1 MTTHD
6 HLAGVARLPAHD
18 VLTGSVKRSLR
29 DRLAFTRGWCWLMV
43 ALLCVSCSTAPK
55 PDADWNSQRLW
66 QQVATPPPTY
76 VPTGYAA
83 NRPRSDR
90 DGTWFTDPRD
100 GKRLFVPK
108 DGVPGLAP
116 GVLEGEAKKA
126 IGYTP
131 PGPTAK
137 EKAKWF
143 AAFLLF
149 GLGGVSVPPPD

>member
-1 MTTHD
+1 MTGT
-6 HLAGVARLPAHD
+6 AGRSARATMRFMRGGCVLVA
-18 VLTGSVKRSLR
+18 S
-29 DRLAFTRGWCWLMV
+29 
-43 ALLCVSCSTAPK
+43 LLCVSCSTGPK
-55 PDADWNSQRLW
+55 LDPDWNSQRLW

-76 VPTGYAA
+76 VPAGYAA
-83 NRPRSDR
+83 HRPRTNR

-108 DGVPGLAP
+108 DGVPGWPP
-116 GVLEGEAKKA
+116 GVLAGEAKKA
-126 IGYTP
+126 IGYKP
-131 PGPTAK
+131 PGPSAK

>member
-1 MTTHD
+1 MCGGCV
-6 HLAGVARLPAHD
+6 LVAP
-18 VLTGSVKRSLR
+18 
-29 DRLAFTRGWCWLMV
+29 
-43 ALLCVSCSTAPK
+43 LLCISCSTGPK
-55 PDADWNSQRLW
+55 LDPDWNSQRLW
-66 QQVATPPPTY
+66 QKVATPPPTY
-76 VPTGYAA
+76 VPTGYATH
-83 NRPRSDR
+83 RPRSDQ

-108 DGVPGLAP
+108 DGVPNWTP

-137 EKAKWF
+137 ERAKWF